1 MEFFFFSGLK
11 TSLLILK
18 RNGNQN
24 IIKIVIHARA
34 LIAYDT
40 AQLFRKKM
48 DNIN

>member
-11 TSLLILK
+11 TSLLIL
-18 RNGNQN
+18 NGNQN